1 MTEHH
6 FETHET
12 IDLYVENGKG
22 LVEIRATDTT
32 ETRVELD
39 GPDAEDTEVRLEGT
53 ALTVIAPRHRGGFL
67 GGERRLDIVVTM
79 PQDSDLVTKLGSADL
94 RTTGRIGNAQVRS
107 GSGDV
112 ALDAIGGACLVETG
126 SGDVLVDHAMGPLR
140 VKSGSGDVTLR
151 TTGAEVAVSTGSGDV
166 AIRDAEGPTAVKT
179 GSGDLKIGRTRSDVG
194 LTTGSGDLEI
204 ETVSAGRVQVKG
216 ASGVVRV
223 GVPAGVPVWTDV
235 STVSGEIRSSL
246 VGAGQPEPGADHV
259 EVRAKTVSGDIVLTQ
274 L

>member
-1 MTEHH
+1 MTDHY
-6 FETHET
+6 FETLEP

-22 LVEIRATDTT
+22 DVEVHATDTT
-32 ETRVELD
+32 ETRVELS
-39 GPDAEDTEVRLEGT
+39 GPDADETQVRLEGT
-53 ALTVIAPRHRGGFL
+53 ALTVVAPRHRGGFL
-67 GGERRLDIVVTM
+67 GGERRLDITVTL
-79 PQDSDLVTKLGSADL
+79 PQDSELVAKLGSADL
-94 RTTGRIGNAQVRS
+94 RTTGRLGNVQVRS

-112 ALDAIGGACLVETG
+112 ALETVGGASLVETG
-126 SGDVLVDHAMGPLR
+126 SGDVLVDRAMGPLR

-166 AIRDAEGPTAVKT
+166 DIREADGPTAVKT

-204 ETVSAGRVQVKG
+204 QTVSAGRVQVKG
-216 ASGVVRV
+216 ASGDVRV